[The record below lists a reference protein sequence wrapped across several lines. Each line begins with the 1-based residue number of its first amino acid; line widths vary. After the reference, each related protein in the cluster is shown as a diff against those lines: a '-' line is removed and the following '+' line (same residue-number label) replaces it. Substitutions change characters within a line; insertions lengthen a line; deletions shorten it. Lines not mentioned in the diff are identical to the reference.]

1 MTVSATWWKQAAE
14 RWLAPV
20 AVLLVVGGCSSE
32 TPTAKAPQLDPGKP
46 LPPSDASASAASEI
60 GLTPLPSV
68 EEVQQAAPGG
78 RADPFGPLGSGSGV
92 DPADAQGPTTGFPQ
106 VTGVLMVGNQK
117 RAMVT
122 TASGSGVICVGA
134 DGRCGDDAPLVLPK
148 GWSVL
153 SIDVARGCIRL
164 ALNNEPQEFCIA

>member
-20 AVLLVVGGCSSE
+20 AVLLVVVGCGGE
-32 TPTAKAPQLDPGKP
+32 TPTATAPPLDPVQP
-46 LPPSDASASAASEI
+46 EPSSEASSPAVPPT
-60 GLTPLPSV
+60 GLTPLPSA

-78 RADPFGPLGSGSGV
+78 RVDPFSPLSSV
-92 DPADAQGPTTGFPQ
+92 DAADPTTGLTL
-106 VTGVLMVGNQK
+106 TGVLLVGNQK

-122 TASGSGVICVGA
+122 TASGSGVICVGS
-134 DGRCGDDAPLVLPK
+134 DGRCGADAPVILPT

-153 SIDVARGCIRL
+153 SIDVERGCIRL
-164 ALNNEPQEFCIA
+164 ALNGEPQDPVCIA